1 MSIIVRR
8 KAKSLSIDKSAWF
21 LCRFLCRNL
30 NEDNFEKIRDHIS
43 TCKGVKTRLKLSEIG
58 VEIGYKPSHVRHY
71 HHKIMYEALPL
82 EAAETMIQDVFFINV
97 LLCIFH
103 VENLPDLEFEIIA
116 FKFPDSSTV
125 KRYQDI
131 SNILLGPLSQMKTYS
146 APGHSGNLTLTASKS
161 YHMGSLAPEKW
172 GSAENI
178 LTKDSFGYTSE
189 YSYDRSRRNVSG
201 YGTVIPASDVPRRS
215 RHLNVDDDDATLS
228 VVSSGQETFREPIVS
243 ATDQRAAPR
252 PAFGTNS
259 NFPNYLRAE
268 SSSFD
273 STQSSGV
280 FRDDDGQI
288 INSNGE
294 PITYTRNI
302 PNNGI
307 TMRSV
312 DVKDNSILHDQDQ
325 DMTSRRTFKKGS
337 KKNSGEGGDRYFNSS
352 GDNYPKAR
360 SFDHLNTGRIM
371 SSSSRSDLY
380 HPSDAISVRSQ
391 ASYYL
396 VPSFK
401 KVYAPRSGRAFY
413 SALSGNESAYQENR
427 PRI

>member
-21 LCRFLCRNL
+21 LCRFLCRNI
-30 NEDNFEKIRDHIS
+30 NEENLEKVRDHIS

-82 EAAETMIQDVFFINV
+82 EATETMIQDVVFINV

-116 FKFPDSSTV
+116 FKFADSSTV

-131 SNILLGPLSQMKTYS
+131 SNILLGPLSQMKTYG

-178 LTKDSFGYTSE
+178 LSKDSFGYTTE
-189 YSYDRSRRNVSG
+189 RSYARSGRNVIG
-201 YGTVIPASDVPRRS
+201 YGTVIPASEVPRRS

-228 VVSSGQETFREPIVS
+228 VVSSSQETFREPIVS
-243 ATDQRAAPR
+243 ATLDQNAAPST
-252 PAFGTNS
+252 AFGANS
-259 NFPNYLRAE
+259 IFPNYLRAE

-280 FRDDDGQI
+280 FRDDDGQKI
-288 INSNGE
+288 IHSNGM
-294 PITYTRNI
+294 PLTYTRNR

-307 TMRSV
+307 AMRSV
-312 DVKDNSILHDQDQ
+312 DVKGSSIRHDQDQ
-325 DMTSRRTFKKGS
+325 DMTSRRTFKTGS
-337 KKNSGEGGDRYFNSS
+337 KKNSGESGNRYFNGS
-352 GDNYPKAR
+352 GVNYLKTR
-360 SFDHLNTGRIM
+360 SQSFDYLNAGRIM
-371 SSSSRSDLY
+371 SSSSRSDIY
-380 HPSDAISVRSQ
+380 NPSDVMSVRSQ

-401 KVYAPRSGRAFY
+401 KVYAPRSGKAFY
-413 SALSGNESAYQENR
+413 SGLSGIGLSE
-427 PRI
+427 